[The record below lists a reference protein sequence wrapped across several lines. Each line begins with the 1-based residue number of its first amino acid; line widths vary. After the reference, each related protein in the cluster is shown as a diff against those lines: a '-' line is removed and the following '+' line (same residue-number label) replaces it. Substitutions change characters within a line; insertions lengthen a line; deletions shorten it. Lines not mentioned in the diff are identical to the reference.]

1 MCTFAP
7 AKRGVAQLVAFLVW
21 DQAVA
26 GSSPVTSTSSITPA
40 DFYESAVF
48 FIFRNAEKLKTLDA
62 SQIFNKYKSLK
73 LDTMTKKIVLGA
85 AMALLSLA
93 SCYNGGNKAETANK
107 SMSFDEVM
115 TSRRSVRDADKLRE
129 LFAIPGNETVMA
141 VIALGYRAEEPTRPE
156 RKSLDDMVKFY

>member
-1 MCTFAP
+1 
-7 AKRGVAQLVAFLVW
+7 
-21 DQAVA
+21 
-26 GSSPVTSTSSITPA
+26 
-40 DFYESAVF
+40 
-48 FIFRNAEKLKTLDA
+48 
-62 SQIFNKYKSLK
+62 
-73 LDTMTKKIVLGA
+73 MTKKIVLGA

-156 RKSLDDMVKFY
+156 RKSLAPRAVSTAVAIDAIICTTNFKVSFLVITVIV